1 MNHIDL
7 SGDIPIL
14 HKAKLAIKNRL
25 QKVNTLMARYPPK
38 IGSVISAQAKL
49 QVAAGFTGKDFNL
62 PVKVYGELLR
72 PGKYYTGKISSS
84 ELKKAYEKL
93 KESQKDIMLFT
104 THDAFWTNNT
114 NLNDVVG
121 KMFNF
126 SWDSLNSAIRFEGD
140 IYDDNAARKLV
151 GGLVNGV
158 SAGFVFESDD
168 NGNNYDLEFKEATI
182 TFKPHAKNSFIQ
194 TINS

>member
-1 MNHIDL
+1 
-7 SGDIPIL
+7 
-14 HKAKLAIKNRL
+14 
-25 QKVNTLMARYPPK
+25 
-38 IGSVISAQAKL
+38 
-49 QVAAGFTGKDFNL
+49 
-62 PVKVYGELLR
+62 
-72 PGKYYTGKISSS
+72 
-84 ELKKAYEKL
+84 
-93 KESQKDIMLFT
+93 
-104 THDAFWTNNT
+104 
-114 NLNDVVG
+114 
-121 KMFNF
+121 MFNF

-194 TINS
+194 TINSWALTLLS